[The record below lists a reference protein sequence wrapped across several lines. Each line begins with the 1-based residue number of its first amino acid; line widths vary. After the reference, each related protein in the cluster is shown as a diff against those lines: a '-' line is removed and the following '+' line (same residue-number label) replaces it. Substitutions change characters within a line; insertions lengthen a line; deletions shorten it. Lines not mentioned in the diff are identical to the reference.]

1 MNVKIRQ
8 ARTDLDYL
16 FLRNIRIK
24 VFVIEQQIPWQWEFD
39 HHDES
44 AIHLLVEFENQIIGT
59 GRLYQYENE
68 FEYKLGRMSVFEEFR
83 GYGLGTKILRQFEII
98 AKKKNVSEI
107 YLEAQ
112 SDKLNFYLK
121 ENYVIKGD
129 KYIMDGIPHNLMSK
143 KIL

>member
-1 MNVKIRQ
+1 M
-8 ARTDLDYL
+8 
-16 FLRNIRIK
+16 
-24 VFVIEQQIPWQWEFD
+24 
-39 HHDES
+39 
-44 AIHLLVEFENQIIGT
+44 VEFENQIIGT

-68 FEYKLGRMSVFEEFR
+68 FEYKLGRMSVLEEFR
-83 GYGLGTKILRQFEII
+83 GYGLGTKILKQFEII

>member
-24 VFVIEQQIPWQWEFD
+24 VFVIEQQIPWQSEFD
-39 HHDES
+39 HYDEYD
-44 AIHLLVEFENQIIGT
+44 IHLLVEFENQIIGT

-68 FEYKLGRMSVFEEFR
+68 FEYKLGRMSVLEEFR
-83 GYGLGTKILRQFEII
+83 GYGLGTKILKQFEII